1 MLEPATR
8 LRYSIFFRAGVNE
21 KMYSSSPTA
30 RVRIVLWVVTFLLPV
45 LAWSLARLS
54 LPFFH
59 PGVGVFF
66 VAAACIAAVL
76 GGLPGAIV
84 GGLLNTLALNGFI
97 YFHEPTSPATS
108 RELWSALLIAV
119 ALIIGLARQ
128 KWSAAEMVAGRLS
141 SDLARL
147 RDELESQRSD
157 LKRFHDLSVRLSS
170 NLELQRL
177 LNDVLTSVAA
187 LQKTDLAMLLLLP
200 ERTSKTLQVATFAG
214 FTAEQIKLFGELPA
228 SFFAPD
234 RRVLIEDIDKAG
246 TYFPFIDAANQVGF
260 RSVFSTPIIN
270 ARGDAL
276 GVVVTFFR
284 KPHSPSDRQSRLVE
298 LYARQAS
305 NALDNAR
312 LYHESL
318 QTLAAEQQR
327 TAVLRALAEA
337 SVKINSALALD
348 TLLQI
353 ITDQARNI
361 VGARQALTTL
371 LPKGEWNRSITCVS
385 VAEGQ
390 SALEFAPESSEMF
403 MLACNLNK
411 PVRLNAGSRA
421 YAWGPVRRATDTAI
435 HGWLAAPLLT
445 RDGRNLGLI
454 QLSHKLNGEFSPDD
468 EAILVQLTHMASVA
482 IDNVRLYREA
492 QEKIAE
498 TRRAQEMLERG
509 KESMQ
514 LAQQYVGIGIWEWD
528 LQTGELAW
536 SDEIRRLHGIEV
548 EKFDGRYESWM
559 ETIVSEDRQHVHH
572 SITHALVSK
581 GEYEVQYRVIFADKS
596 LHWLEARGR
605 TIVMG
610 DVPVRILGVA
620 MDVTSRK
627 AAEQTLR
634 QSEKIAAT
642 GRLAASIAHEINNPL
657 ASVMNAL
664 YILRTNSKLPET
676 ALVYVKTA
684 EEELARVVHITKQT
698 LGFYRE
704 ISSPVMSSVPQLFE
718 EVLAAYDARIEQ
730 SQIAIHKDFNDVG
743 QLAAFPSELRQVFS
757 NLILNSVEAISS
769 PASNIYIRV
778 RQADDGHGRPGIRI
792 TVADDGCG
800 IPAEN
805 MSHIFEPFFTTK
817 DSKGTGLGLWVS
829 QGIVQKHQGKLRLR
843 SRTNEAR
850 HGTCCVVFL
859 PFATVETSSEDEP
872 LPAMEQPVGDVLA
885 ENAATSEDNQSAA

>member
-1 MLEPATR
+1 MYSSSATR
-8 LRYSIFFRAGVNE
+8 LRVIS
-21 KMYSSSPTA
+21 
-30 RVRIVLWVVTFLLPV
+30 WVITFLLPAA
-45 LAWSLARLS
+45 AWSAARYS

-66 VAAACIAAVL
+66 IAAACISAVI
-76 GGLPGAIV
+76 GGLPTAVAGA
-84 GGLLNTLALNGFI
+84 LLNTAALVGFS
-97 YFHEPTSPATS
+97 YLYQPETTATS
-108 RELWSALLIAV
+108 NELWSALLIAV
-119 ALIIGLARQ
+119 ALVVGLARQ
-128 KWSAAEMVAGRLS
+128 KWSAAEMVAGSLS
-141 SDLARL
+141 TDLARL

-177 LNDVLTSVAA
+177 LNDVLTSIAA

-200 ERTSKTLQVATFAG
+200 ERSSKTLQVATFAG
-214 FTAEQIKLFGELPA
+214 FTAEQIKCFGELPA
-228 SFFAPD
+228 SFFSPE
-234 RRVLIEDIDKAG
+234 RRVLIEDIEKSG
-246 TYFPFIDAANQVGF
+246 TYFPFVDASIQVGF
-260 RSVFSTPIIN
+260 RSVFSMPIVN
-270 ARGDAL
+270 TRGDAL

-298 LYARQAS
+298 LYARQAA

-327 TAVLRALAEA
+327 TAVLRSLAEA
-337 SVKINSALALD
+337 SVKINSVFALD
-348 TLLQI
+348 SLLQV

-361 VGARQALTTL
+361 IGARQALTTL
-371 LPKGEWNRSITCVS
+371 LPRGEWNRSITCVS

-390 SALEFAPESSEMF
+390 AALEFARESSEMF

-411 PVRLNAGSRA
+411 PVRLNAGARA
-421 YAWGPVRRATDTAI
+421 NTWGPVRRATDATRY
-435 HGWLAAPLLT
+435 GWLAAPLLT

-454 QLSHKLNGEFSPDD
+454 QLSQKLSGEFSPDD

-492 QEKIAE
+492 QEQIAE

-559 ETIVSEDRQHVHH
+559 ESIVPEDRQHVHQ
-572 SITHALVSK
+572 SITDAMASK
-581 GEYEVQYRVIFADKS
+581 SEYEVQYRVYMADKS

-605 TIVMG
+605 TIIIS
-610 DVPVRILGVA
+610 DLPVRMLGVA

-664 YILRTNSKLPET
+664 YILRTNSRMPDS
-676 ALVYVKTA
+676 ALIYVKTA

-730 SQIAIHKDFNDVG
+730 GRITVHRDFNDVG
-743 QLAAFPSELRQVFS
+743 PLAAFPSELRQVFS
-757 NLILNSVEAISS
+757 NLVLNAIEAISG
-769 PASNIYIRV
+769 PGNIFIRV
-778 RQADDGHGRPGIRI
+778 RHGHDGQGREGIHV

-805 MSHIFEPFFTTK
+805 MPQIFEPFFSTK

-829 QGIVQKHQGKLRLR
+829 QGIVQKHQGKLRVR
-843 SRTNEAR
+843 SRTDEAR
-850 HGTCCVVFL
+850 HGTCCGVFL
-859 PFATVETSSEDEP
+859 PFATSDATAEEELLES
-872 LPAMEQPVGDVLA
+872 GDQAPDTMLKS
-885 ENAATSEDNQSAA
+885 TGPGDDRSAA

>member
-1 MLEPATR
+1 MYSPSTTR
-8 LRYSIFFRAGVNE
+8 LRVIS
-21 KMYSSSPTA
+21 
-30 RVRIVLWVVTFLLPV
+30 WVITFLLPV
-45 LAWSLARLS
+45 AAWSAARYSLS
-54 LPFFH
+54 FFH

-66 VAAACIAAVL
+66 IAAAGISAVI
-76 GGLPGAIV
+76 GGLPPAVIGA
-84 GGLLNTLALNGFI
+84 LLNTAALISFSYLYQPEISTVSN
-97 YFHEPTSPATS
+97 
-108 RELWSALLIAV
+108 ELWAALLIAV
-119 ALIIGLARQ
+119 TLVIGLARQ
-128 KWSAAEMVAGRLS
+128 KWSTAEMIAGTLS
-141 SDLARL
+141 NDLARM

-177 LNDVLTSVAA
+177 LNDVLTSIAA
-187 LQKTDLAMLLLLP
+187 LQKTDLGMLLLLP
-200 ERTSKTLQVATFAG
+200 ERSSKTLQVATFAG
-214 FTAEQIKLFGELPA
+214 FTAEQIKAFGDLPA
-228 SFFAPD
+228 SFFSPD
-234 RRVLIEDIDKAG
+234 HRVLIEDIDKAG
-246 TYFPFIDAANQVGF
+246 TYFPFINAASQVGF
-260 RSVFSTPIIN
+260 RSVFSTPIVN
-270 ARGDAL
+270 AHGDAL

-284 KPHSPSDRQSRLVE
+284 KPHTPSDRQSRLVE
-298 LYARQAS
+298 LYARQAA

-312 LYHESL
+312 LYHDSL

-327 TAVLRALAEA
+327 TAVLRALSEA
-337 SVKINSALALD
+337 SVQINSVLALD
-348 TLLQI
+348 SLLQV

-361 VGARQALTTL
+361 IGARQALTTL
-371 LPKGEWNRSITCVS
+371 LPGGEWNRSIACVS

-390 SALEFAPESSEMF
+390 TALEFARESSEMF
-403 MLACNLNK
+403 VLAGKLNK
-411 PVRLNAGSRA
+411 PVRLNAGARA
-421 YAWGPVRRATDTAI
+421 NTWGPVRRATDATRY
-435 HGWLAAPLLT
+435 GWLAAPLLT

-454 QLSHKLNGEFSPDD
+454 QLSQKLSGEFSPDD

-492 QEKIAE
+492 QEQIAE
-498 TRRAQEMLERG
+498 TKRAQEMLERG

-559 ETIVSEDRQHVHH
+559 ESIVAEDRQQVHQ
-572 SITHALVSK
+572 SIANAMASNS
-581 GEYEVQYRVIFADKS
+581 EYEVQYRVYMADKT

-605 TIVMG
+605 IIVIG
-610 DVPVRILGVA
+610 DLPVRMLGVA

-664 YILRTNSKLPET
+664 YILRTNSKLPEP

-730 SQIAIHKDFNDVG
+730 GRIAVHRDFNEVG
-743 QLAAFPSELRQVFS
+743 PLAAFPSELRQVFS
-757 NLILNSVEAISS
+757 NLVLNAIEAISG
-769 PASNIYIRV
+769 PGNLHIRV
-778 RQADDGHGRPGIRI
+778 HYAHDGQEREGIRVI
-792 TVADDGCG
+792 VADDGCG

-805 MSHIFEPFFTTK
+805 MPQIFEPFF
-817 DSKGTGLGLWVS
+817 S
-829 QGIVQKHQGKLRLR
+829 
-843 SRTNEAR
+843 
-850 HGTCCVVFL
+850 
-859 PFATVETSSEDEP
+859 
-872 LPAMEQPVGDVLA
+872 
-885 ENAATSEDNQSAA
+885 

>member
-1 MLEPATR
+1 
-8 LRYSIFFRAGVNE
+8 
-21 KMYSSSPTA
+21 MYSSPTA
-30 RVRIVLWVVTFLLPV
+30 RLRIVSWIVTFILPV
-45 LAWSLARLS
+45 AAWSFARVS
-54 LPFFH
+54 LPYFH

-66 VAAACIAAVL
+66 IASACIAAVL
-76 GGLPGAIV
+76 GGLPGALV
-84 GGLLNTLALNGFI
+84 GGLLNTAALNGFI
-97 YFHEPTSPATS
+97 YLYEPASSAAS
-108 RELWSALLIAV
+108 SELWSALLIAV
-119 ALIIGLARQ
+119 ALVIGVARE

-141 SDLARL
+141 TDLARL

-200 ERTSKTLQVATFAG
+200 ERSSKTLQVATFAG
-214 FTAEQIKLFGELPA
+214 FTADQIKLFGELPA
-228 SFFAPD
+228 SFFSPD
-234 RRVLIEDIDKAG
+234 RRVLIEDIEKAG
-246 TYFPFIDAANQVGF
+246 TYFPFVDAATQVGF
-260 RSVFSTPIIN
+260 RSVFSTPIVN
-270 ARGDAL
+270 SRGDAL

-327 TAVLRALAEA
+327 TAVLRSLAEA
-337 SVKINSALALD
+337 SVKINSATVLD
-348 TLLQI
+348 SLLQI

-371 LPKGEWNRSITCVS
+371 LPRGEWNRSITCVS
-385 VAEGQ
+385 IAEGQ
-390 SALEFAPESSEMF
+390 GALEFAPESSEMF

-411 PVRLNAGSRA
+411 PIRLQAGARS
-421 YAWGPVRRATDTAI
+421 YAWGPVRRATDTAV
-435 HGWLAAPLLT
+435 HGWMAAPLLT

-454 QLSHKLNGEFSPDD
+454 QLSRKLTGEFSQDD

-482 IDNVRLYREA
+482 IDNVRLFREA
-492 QEKIAE
+492 QEQIAE

-528 LQTGELAW
+528 LQTGALAW

-559 ETIVSEDRQHVHH
+559 ESIVSEDRQQVHQ
-572 SITHALVSK
+572 SITHALAVK
-581 GEYEVQYRVIFADKS
+581 GEYEVQYRVVFADKS

-610 DVPVRILGVA
+610 EVPVRMLGVA
-620 MDVTSRK
+620 MDVTARK

-664 YILRTNSKLPET
+664 YILRTNSKMPES

-730 SQIAIHKDFNDVG
+730 NQIVVHKNFNDVG

-757 NLILNSVEAISS
+757 NLVLNSIEAIST
-769 PASNIYIRV
+769 PGSNIYIRV
-778 RQADDGHGRPGIRI
+778 KQADDGQGREGIRV
-792 TVADDGCG
+792 TVADNGCG

-805 MSHIFEPFFTTK
+805 MAHIFEPFFTTK

-829 QGIVQKHQGKLRLR
+829 QGIVQKHQGNLRLR
-843 SRTNEAR
+843 SSTNAVH
-850 HGTCCVVFL
+850 HGTCCSVFL
-859 PFATVETSSEDEP
+859 PFAANEIGTEDEP
-872 LPAMEQPVGDVLA
+872 LPALE
-885 ENAATSEDNQSAA
+885 QSAPDILANNTALSKDDQSSAA

>member
-1 MLEPATR
+1 MYSPSTTR
-8 LRYSIFFRAGVNE
+8 LRVIS
-21 KMYSSSPTA
+21 
-30 RVRIVLWVVTFLLPV
+30 WVITFVLPV
-45 LAWSLARLS
+45 AAWEAAHYS

-66 VAAACIAAVL
+66 IAAACISAVI
-76 GGLPGAIV
+76 GGLPAAIAGA
-84 GGLLNTLALNGFI
+84 LLNTAALVGFS
-97 YFHEPTSPATS
+97 YLYEPGISTTSN
-108 RELWSALLIAV
+108 ELWAALLIAV
-119 ALIIGLARQ
+119 TLVVGLARQ
-128 KWSAAEMVAGRLS
+128 KWSTAEMIAGTLS
-141 SDLARL
+141 NDLARL

-157 LKRFHDLSVRLSS
+157 LKRFHDLSVHLSS

-177 LNDVLTSVAA
+177 LNDILTSIAA

-200 ERTSKTLQVATFAG
+200 ERSSKTLQVTTFAG
-214 FTAEQIKLFGELPA
+214 FTAEQIKSFGDLPA
-228 SFFAPD
+228 SFFSPEH
-234 RRVLIEDIDKAG
+234 RVLIEDIDKSG
-246 TYFPFIDAANQVGF
+246 TYFPFVDAADQVGF
-260 RSVFSTPIIN
+260 RSVFSTPIVN
-270 ARGDAL
+270 TRGEAL

-298 LYARQAS
+298 LYARQAA

-312 LYHESL
+312 LYHDSL

-337 SVKINSALALD
+337 SIQINSVVALD
-348 TLLQI
+348 SLLQV

-361 VGARQALTTL
+361 IGARQALTTL
-371 LPKGEWNRSITCVS
+371 LPRGEWNRSITCVS

-390 SALEFAPESSEMF
+390 AALEFAKESSEMF

-411 PVRLNAGSRA
+411 PVRLNAGARA
-421 YAWGPVRRATDTAI
+421 NTWGPVRRATDATRY
-435 HGWLAAPLLT
+435 GWLAAPLLT

-454 QLSHKLNGEFSPDD
+454 QLSQKLSGEFSPDD

-492 QEKIAE
+492 QEQIAE

-559 ETIVSEDRQHVHH
+559 ESIVPEDRQQVHQ
-572 SITHALVSK
+572 SITNALASNS
-581 GEYEVQYRVIFADKS
+581 EYEVQYRVYMADKA

-605 TIVMG
+605 IIVIG
-610 DVPVRILGVA
+610 DLPVRMLGVA

-664 YILRTNSKLPET
+664 YILRTNSKMPESS
-676 ALVYVKTA
+676 LVYVRTA

-730 SQIAIHKDFNDVG
+730 GNIAVHRDFSDVG
-743 QLAAFPSELRQVFS
+743 PLAAFPSELRQVFS
-757 NLILNSVEAISS
+757 NLVLNAIEAISG
-769 PASNIYIRV
+769 PGNIYIRV
-778 RQADDGHGRPGIRI
+778 RYGHDGQEREGIRVI
-792 TVADDGCG
+792 VADDGCG

-805 MSHIFEPFFTTK
+805 MPQIFEPFFSTK

-829 QGIVQKHQGKLRLR
+829 QGIVQKHQGSLRVR
-843 SRTNEAR
+843 SRTDEPR
-850 HGTCCVVFL
+850 HGTCCSVFL
-859 PFATVETSSEDEP
+859 PFATTDAAAED
-872 LPAMEQPVGDVLA
+872 LPMASNDQAQDVMTKTA
-885 ENAATSEDNQSAA
+885 NSGNDRSAA

>member
-1 MLEPATR
+1 MYPPSTTR
-8 LRYSIFFRAGVNE
+8 LRVIS
-21 KMYSSSPTA
+21 
-30 RVRIVLWVVTFLLPV
+30 WVVTFLLPV
-45 LAWSLARLS
+45 AAWSVAHYS

-66 VAAACIAAVL
+66 IAAACISAVI
-76 GGLPGAIV
+76 GGLPAAITGA
-84 GGLLNTLALNGFI
+84 LLNTAALVGFSYLYQPEI
-97 YFHEPTSPATS
+97 STASN
-108 RELWSALLIAV
+108 ELWAALLIAV
-119 ALIIGLARQ
+119 TLVIGLARQ
-128 KWSAAEMVAGRLS
+128 KWSTAEMVAGRLS
-141 SDLARL
+141 TDLARL

-177 LNDVLTSVAA
+177 LNDVLTSIAT
-187 LQKTDLAMLLLLP
+187 LQKTDLGMLLLLP
-200 ERTSKTLQVATFAG
+200 ERSSKTLQVATFAG
-214 FTAEQIKLFGELPA
+214 FTAEQIKSFGDLPA
-228 SFFAPD
+228 SFFSPD

-246 TYFPFIDAANQVGF
+246 IYFPFVDAAVHVGF
-260 RSVFSTPIIN
+260 RSVFSTPIVN
-270 ARGDAL
+270 THGEAL

-298 LYARQAS
+298 LYALQAA

-337 SVKINSALALD
+337 SVQINSVFALD
-348 TLLQI
+348 SLLQV

-361 VGARQALTTL
+361 IGARQALTTL
-371 LPKGEWNRSITCVS
+371 LPRGEWNRSITCVS

-390 SALEFAPESSEMF
+390 AALEFAKESSEMF

-411 PVRLNAGSRA
+411 PVRLNAGARA
-421 YAWGPVRRATDTAI
+421 NTWGPVRRATDATRY
-435 HGWLAAPLLT
+435 GWLAAPLLT

-454 QLSHKLNGEFSPDD
+454 QLSQKLNGEFSPDD

-492 QEKIAE
+492 QEQIAE
-498 TRRAQEMLERG
+498 TKLAQEMLERG

-514 LAQQYVGIGIWEWD
+514 LAQQYVGLGIWEWD

-559 ETIVSEDRQHVHH
+559 ESIVSEDRQQVHQ
-572 SITHALVSK
+572 SITNALASNS
-581 GEYEVQYRVIFADKS
+581 EYEVQYRVYMADKA

-605 TIVMG
+605 IIVIG
-610 DVPVRILGVA
+610 DLPVRMLGVA

-664 YILRTNSKLPET
+664 YILRTNSKVPES

-730 SQIAIHKDFNDVG
+730 GRIAVHRDFSDVG
-743 QLAAFPSELRQVFS
+743 PLAAFPSELRQVFS
-757 NLILNSVEAISS
+757 NLVLNAIEAISA
-769 PASNIYIRV
+769 PGNLYIRV
-778 RQADDGHGRPGIRI
+778 RYGHDGQEREGIRVI
-792 TVADDGCG
+792 VADDGCG

-805 MSHIFEPFFTTK
+805 LPQIFEPFFSTK

-829 QGIVQKHQGKLRLR
+829 QGIVQKHQGSLRVR
-843 SRTNEAR
+843 SRTDEAR
-850 HGTCCVVFL
+850 HGTCCSVFL
-859 PFATVETSSEDEP
+859 PFAVHDVPEEDVTSASSDQ
-872 LPAMEQPVGDVLA
+872 AAQDVMTKSAGSGD
-885 ENAATSEDNQSAA
+885 DRSAA

>member
-1 MLEPATR
+1 
-8 LRYSIFFRAGVNE
+8 
-21 KMYSSSPTA
+21 MYSSPTA
-30 RVRIVLWVVTFLLPV
+30 RLRVFSWVVTFLLPV
-45 LAWSLARLS
+45 AAWSVARYS

-66 VAAACIAAVL
+66 IAAACISAAI
-76 GGLPGAIV
+76 GGLPAAVV
-84 GGLLNTLALNGFI
+84 GVLLNTAALNAFA
-97 YFHEPTSPATS
+97 YLYQPETSASST
-108 RELWSALLIAV
+108 ELWSALLIAV
-119 ALIIGLARQ
+119 ALIVGLARQ
-128 KWSAAEMVAGRLS
+128 KWSAAEMVAGRLNT
-141 SDLARL
+141 DLARL

-177 LNDVLTSVAA
+177 LNDVLTSIAA

-200 ERTSKTLQVATFAG
+200 ERSSKTLEVATFAG
-214 FTAEQIKLFGELPA
+214 FTGAQIKLFGDLPA
-228 SFFAPD
+228 SFFSPD

-246 TYFPFIDAANQVGF
+246 TYFPFIDAATQVGF
-260 RSVFSTPIIN
+260 RAIFSTPIIN
-270 ARGDAL
+270 VRGDAL

-298 LYARQAS
+298 LYARQAA

-327 TAVLRALAEA
+327 TAVLRSLSEA
-337 SVKINSALALD
+337 SVKINSALAVD
-348 TLLQI
+348 SLLQV

-361 VGARQALTTL
+361 IGARQALTTL
-371 LPKGEWNRSITCVS
+371 LPRGEWNRSITCVS

-390 SALEFAPESSEMF
+390 TALEFAQESSEMF

-411 PVRLNAGSRA
+411 PIRLHAGSRSH
-421 YAWGPVRRATDTAI
+421 AWGPVRRASDAARY
-435 HGWLAAPLLT
+435 GWLAAPLLT

-454 QLSHKLNGEFSPDD
+454 QLSQKLTGEFSPDD

-492 QEKIAE
+492 QEQIAE
-498 TRRAQEMLERG
+498 TRRAQETLERG

-559 ETIVSEDRQHVHH
+559 ESIVSEDRQQVHQ
-572 SITHALVSK
+572 SITDALAKK
-581 GEYEVQYRVIFADKS
+581 GEYEVQYRVVLADKS
-596 LHWLEARGR
+596 MHWLEARGR

-610 DVPVRILGVA
+610 EIPVRMLGVA

-627 AAEQTLR
+627 ATEQTLR
-634 QSEKIAAT
+634 QSEKVAAT

-664 YILRTNSKLPET
+664 YILRTNSKMPES
-676 ALVYVKTA
+676 ALVYVRTA

-718 EVLAAYDARIEQ
+718 EVLAAYDERIEQ
-730 SQIAIHKDFNDVG
+730 AQITVHRDFSDVG
-743 QLAAFPSELRQVFS
+743 PLAAFPSELRQVFS
-757 NLILNSVEAISS
+757 NLVLNAIEAITA
-769 PASNIYIRV
+769 PGNIYIRV
-778 RQADDGHGRPGIRI
+778 KQAHDGQGRAGIRVA
-792 TVADDGCG
+792 VADDGCG

-805 MSHIFEPFFTTK
+805 MPQIFEPFFSTK

-829 QGIVQKHQGKLRLR
+829 QGIVQKHQGNLRVR
-843 SRTNEAR
+843 SRTGESL
-850 HGTCCVVFL
+850 HGTCCAVFL
-859 PFATVETSSEDEP
+859 PFAANQSSGESEQMANKDQP
-872 LPAMEQPVGDVLA
+872 LGNVLA
-885 ENAATSEDNQSAA
+885 KSAGMSDDDRSAA

>member
-1 MLEPATR
+1 MFPSPTGR
-8 LRYSIFFRAGVNE
+8 LRVIS
-21 KMYSSSPTA
+21 
-30 RVRIVLWVVTFLLPV
+30 WVVTFLLP
-45 LAWSLARLS
+45 LAAWSAARYS

-66 VAAACIAAVL
+66 IAAACISALIA
-76 GGLPGAIV
+76 GLPAALVGA
-84 GGLLNTLALNGFI
+84 LLNTAALNAFA
-97 YFHEPTSPATS
+97 YLYQPETSVS
-108 RELWSALLIAV
+108 SNELWSALLIAV
-119 ALIIGLARQ
+119 ALIVGLARQ
-128 KWSAAEMVAGRLS
+128 KWSAAEIVAGRLS

-200 ERTSKTLQVATFAG
+200 ERSSKTLQVATFAG

-228 SFFAPD
+228 SFFSAD
-234 RRVLIEDIDKAG
+234 RRVLIEDIEKSG
-246 TYFPFIDAANQVGF
+246 MYFPFVDAASQVGF
-260 RSVFSTPIIN
+260 RSIFSMPIVN

-284 KPHSPSDRQSRLVE
+284 KPHAPSDRQSRLVE
-298 LYARQAS
+298 LYARQAA

-312 LYHESL
+312 LYHDSL

-327 TAVLRALAEA
+327 TAVLRSLAEA
-337 SVKINSALALD
+337 SVKINSVFALD
-348 TLLQI
+348 SLLQV

-361 VGARQALTTL
+361 IGARQALTTL
-371 LPKGEWNRSITCVS
+371 LPKGAWNQSITCVS

-390 SALEFAPESSEMF
+390 TALEFAKESSEMF

-411 PVRLNAGSRA
+411 PVRLHAGSRA
-421 YAWGPVRRATDTAI
+421 NVWGPVRRATDATRY
-435 HGWLAAPLLT
+435 GWLAAPLLT

-454 QLSHKLNGEFSPDD
+454 QLSQKLSGEFSPDD
-468 EAILVQLTHMASVA
+468 EAMLVQLTHMASVA

-492 QEKIAE
+492 QEQIAE

-559 ETIVSEDRQHVHH
+559 ESIVAEDRQQVHE
-572 SITHALVSK
+572 SITEALASK
-581 GEYEVQYRVIFADKS
+581 GEYEVQYRAIFADKS

-605 TIVMG
+605 TIVIG
-610 DVPVRILGVA
+610 DLPMRMLGVA
-620 MDVTSRK
+620 MDVTARK

-664 YILRTNSKLPET
+664 YILRTNSKMPES

-718 EVLAAYDARIEQ
+718 EVLAAYDERIEQ
-730 SQIAIHKDFNDVG
+730 SRITVRKDFSEVG
-743 QLAAFPSELRQVFS
+743 PLAAFPSELRQVFS
-757 NLILNSVEAISS
+757 NLVLNAIEAISA
-769 PASNIYIRV
+769 PGNIFIRV
-778 RQADDGHGRPGIRI
+778 KQAHDRQGRAGIRV

-805 MSHIFEPFFTTK
+805 MSRLFEPFFSTK

-843 SRTNEAR
+843 SRNDEVR
-850 HGTCCVVFL
+850 HGTCCTVFL
-859 PFATVETSSEDEP
+859 PFATSEASIDDEP
-872 LPAMEQPVGDVLA
+872 LPALEQSLGDELT
-885 ENAATSEDNQSAA
+885 NSAAESGDDRSAA

>member
-1 MLEPATR
+1 MYPPSTTR
-8 LRYSIFFRAGVNE
+8 LRVIS
-21 KMYSSSPTA
+21 
-30 RVRIVLWVVTFLLPV
+30 WVVTFLLPV
-45 LAWSLARLS
+45 AAWSVAHYS

-66 VAAACIAAVL
+66 IAAACISAVI
-76 GGLPGAIV
+76 GGLPAAVIGA
-84 GGLLNTLALNGFI
+84 LLNTAALVGFSYLYQPGI
-97 YFHEPTSPATS
+97 STTSN
-108 RELWSALLIAV
+108 ELWAALLIAV
-119 ALIIGLARQ
+119 TLVVGLARQ
-128 KWSAAEMVAGRLS
+128 KWSTAEMVAGRLS
-141 SDLARL
+141 TDLARL

-177 LNDVLTSVAA
+177 LNDVLTSIAT
-187 LQKTDLAMLLLLP
+187 LQKTDLGMLLLLP
-200 ERTSKTLQVATFAG
+200 ERSSKTLQVATFAG
-214 FTAEQIKLFGELPA
+214 FTAEQIKSFGDLPA
-228 SFFAPD
+228 SFFSPD

-246 TYFPFIDAANQVGF
+246 TYFPFMDAASQVGF
-260 RSVFSTPIIN
+260 RSVFSTPIVN
-270 ARGDAL
+270 AHGDAV

-284 KPHSPSDRQSRLVE
+284 QPYSPSDRQSRLVE
-298 LYARQAS
+298 LYALQAA

-337 SVKINSALALD
+337 SVQINSVFALD
-348 TLLQI
+348 SLLQT

-361 VGARQALTTL
+361 IGARQALTTL
-371 LPKGEWNRSITCVS
+371 LPRGEWNRSITCVS

-390 SALEFAPESSEMF
+390 AALEFAKESSEMF

-411 PVRLNAGSRA
+411 PVRMNAGARA
-421 YAWGPVRRATDTAI
+421 NTWGPVRRATDATR

-454 QLSHKLNGEFSPDD
+454 QL
-468 EAILVQLTHMASVA
+468 THMASVA

-492 QEKIAE
+492 QEQIAE
-498 TRRAQEMLERG
+498 TKRAQEMLERG

-559 ETIVSEDRQHVHH
+559 ESIVPEDRQQVHQ
-572 SITHALVSK
+572 SITNALASK
-581 GEYEVQYRVIFADKS
+581 SEYEVQYRVYMADKS

-605 TIVMG
+605 TIVIS
-610 DVPVRILGVA
+610 DLPVRMLGVA

-664 YILRTNSKLPET
+664 YILRTNSKMPDS
-676 ALVYVKTA
+676 ALIYVKTA

-730 SQIAIHKDFNDVG
+730 SQITVHKDFSDVG
-743 QLAAFPSELRQVFS
+743 PLAAFPSELRQVFS
-757 NLILNSVEAISS
+757 NLVLNAIEAISG
-769 PASNIYIRV
+769 PGNIYIRV
-778 RQADDGHGRPGIRI
+778 RNGHDGRDREGIHV

-805 MSHIFEPFFTTK
+805 MPQIFEPFFSTK

-829 QGIVQKHQGKLRLR
+829 QGIVQKHQGKLRVR
-843 SRTNEAR
+843 SRTDEAR
-850 HGTCCVVFL
+850 HGTCCAVFL
-859 PFATVETSSEDEP
+859 PFATQEGATEDE
-872 LPAMEQPVGDVLA
+872 LSDSGDQTPDIMLKSSGSGDDRT
-885 ENAATSEDNQSAA
+885 AA

>member
-1 MLEPATR
+1 
-8 LRYSIFFRAGVNE
+8 
-21 KMYSSSPTA
+21 MYPSPTA
-30 RVRIVLWVVTFLLPV
+30 RLRVISWVITFLLPV
-45 LAWSLARLS
+45 AAWSLARFS
-54 LPFFH
+54 LPSFS
-59 PGVGVFF
+59 GVGVFF
-66 VAAACIAAVL
+66 IAAACISAAI
-76 GGLPGAIV
+76 GGLPAAVVGA
-84 GGLLNTLALNGFI
+84 LLNTAALNGFS
-97 YFHEPTSPATS
+97 YLYQPETSAS
-108 RELWSALLIAV
+108 SNELWSALLIAV
-119 ALIIGLARQ
+119 ALVVGLARQ

-141 SDLARL
+141 TDLARL
-147 RDELESQRSD
+147 HDELESQRSD

-177 LNDVLTSVAA
+177 LNDVLTSIAT
-187 LQKTDLAMLLLLP
+187 LQKTDLGMLLLLP
-200 ERTSKTLQVATFAG
+200 ERSSKTLQVATFAG
-214 FTAEQIKLFGELPA
+214 FTGAQIKLFGELPA
-228 SFFAPD
+228 SFFSPD
-234 RRVLIEDIDKAG
+234 HRVLIEDIEKSG
-246 TYFPFIDAANQVGF
+246 TYFPFVDAATEVGF
-260 RSVFSTPIIN
+260 RSIFSTPIIN

-298 LYARQAS
+298 LYARQAA

-327 TAVLRALAEA
+327 TAVLRSLSEA
-337 SVKINSALALD
+337 SVKINSALAVD
-348 TLLQI
+348 SLLQV

-361 VGARQALTTL
+361 IGARQALTTL
-371 LPKGEWNRSITCVS
+371 LPRGEWNRSITCVS

-390 SALEFAPESSEMF
+390 TALEFAQESSEMF

-411 PVRLNAGSRA
+411 PIRMHAGSRA
-421 YAWGPVRRATDTAI
+421 NAWVPVRRATDATRY
-435 HGWLAAPLLT
+435 GWLAAPLLT

-454 QLSHKLNGEFSPDD
+454 QLSQKLSGEFSPDD

-492 QEKIAE
+492 QEQIAE

-559 ETIVSEDRQHVHH
+559 ESIVSEDRQQVHQ
-572 SITHALVSK
+572 SITDALARK
-581 GEYEVQYRVIFADKS
+581 GEYEVQYRVVLADKS

-610 DVPVRILGVA
+610 EVPVRMLGVA

-627 AAEQTLR
+627 ATEQTLR
-634 QSEKIAAT
+634 QSEKVAAT

-664 YILRTNSKLPET
+664 YILRTNSKMPES

-718 EVLAAYDARIEQ
+718 EVLAAYDGRIEQ
-730 SQIAIHKDFNDVG
+730 GQITVHRSFSDVG
-743 QLAAFPSELRQVFS
+743 PLAAFPSELRQVFS
-757 NLILNSVEAISS
+757 NLVLNAIEAIT
-769 PASNIYIRV
+769 PPGNIHIRV
-778 RQADDGHGRPGIRI
+778 RQAHDGQGRTGIRV
-792 TVADDGCG
+792 TVADDGRG

-805 MSHIFEPFFTTK
+805 MPHIFEPFFSTK

-829 QGIVQKHQGKLRLR
+829 QGIVQKHQGNLRLR
-843 SRTNEAR
+843 SHSGEAL
-850 HGTCCVVFL
+850 HGTCCVLFL
-859 PFATVETSSEDEP
+859 PFATHEAVSEDE
-872 LPAMEQPVGDVLA
+872 LLIDRDQLAGDVLA
-885 ENAATSEDNQSAA
+885 KSAGVSDDDLSAA

>member
-1 MLEPATR
+1 MYSPSTTR
-8 LRYSIFFRAGVNE
+8 LRVISWAI
-21 KMYSSSPTA
+21 
-30 RVRIVLWVVTFLLPV
+30 TFLLPV
-45 LAWSLARLS
+45 AAWSAAHYS

-66 VAAACIAAVL
+66 IAAACISAVI
-76 GGLPGAIV
+76 GGLPAALAGA
-84 GGLLNTLALNGFI
+84 LLNTAALVEFSRLYQPEI
-97 YFHEPTSPATS
+97 STTSI
-108 RELWSALLIAV
+108 ELWAALLIAV
-119 ALIIGLARQ
+119 TLVVGLARQ
-128 KWSAAEMVAGRLS
+128 KWSTAEMIAAMLS

-157 LKRFHDLSVRLSS
+157 LKRFHDLSVHLSS

-177 LNDVLTSVAA
+177 LNDILTSIAA

-200 ERTSKTLQVATFAG
+200 ERSSKTLQVATFAG
-214 FTAEQIKLFGELPA
+214 FTAEQIKSFGDLPA
-228 SFFAPD
+228 SFFSPD
-234 RRVLIEDIDKAG
+234 RRVLIEDINKSG
-246 TYFPFIDAANQVGF
+246 TYFPFVDAATEVGF
-260 RSVFSTPIIN
+260 RSVFSTPIVN
-270 ARGDAL
+270 TRGDAL

-284 KPHSPSDRQSRLVE
+284 KPHAPRDRQSRLVE
-298 LYARQAS
+298 LYALQAA

-318 QTLAAEQQR
+318 QTLAAEQHR
-327 TAVLRALAEA
+327 TAVLRSLAEA
-337 SVKINSALALD
+337 SVQINSVFALD
-348 TLLQI
+348 SLLQI

-361 VGARQALTTL
+361 IGARQALTTL
-371 LPKGEWNRSITCVS
+371 LPRGEVNRNITCVS

-390 SALEFAPESSEMF
+390 TALEFTKENSEMF

-411 PVRLNAGSRA
+411 PIRLNAGARA
-421 YAWGPVRRATDTAI
+421 NTWGPVRRATDATRY
-435 HGWLAAPLLT
+435 GWLAAPLLT

-454 QLSHKLNGEFSPDD
+454 QLSQKLSGEFSPDD

-492 QEKIAE
+492 QEQIAE
-498 TRRAQEMLERG
+498 TKRAQEMLERG

-559 ETIVSEDRQHVHH
+559 ESILPEDRQQVHQ
-572 SITHALVSK
+572 SIANAMASNS
-581 GEYEVQYRVIFADKS
+581 EYEVQYRVYMPDKT

-605 TIVMG
+605 IIVIG
-610 DVPVRILGVA
+610 DLPVRMLGVA

-664 YILRTNSKLPET
+664 YILRTNSRVPES

-718 EVLAAYDARIEQ
+718 EVLAAYDSRIEQ
-730 SQIAIHKDFNDVG
+730 GQITVHRDFSEVG
-743 QLAAFPSELRQVFS
+743 PLAAFPSELRQVFS
-757 NLILNSVEAISS
+757 NLILNAIEAISG
-769 PASNIYIRV
+769 PGNLYIRV
-778 RQADDGHGRPGIRI
+778 RYGHDGQEREGIRV

-805 MSHIFEPFFTTK
+805 MPQIFEPFFTTK

-829 QGIVQKHQGKLRLR
+829 QGIVQKHQGSLRVR
-843 SRTNEAR
+843 SRTDEAR
-850 HGTCCVVFL
+850 HGTCCSVFL
-859 PFATVETSSEDEP
+859 PFAIHDAPEED
-872 LPAMEQPVGDVLA
+872 DS
-885 ENAATSEDNQSAA
+885 ATSTDQALDMMTKSAGSDDDLSAA

>member
-1 MLEPATR
+1 MSPSPTGR
-8 LRYSIFFRAGVNE
+8 LRIIS
-21 KMYSSSPTA
+21 
-30 RVRIVLWVVTFLLPV
+30 WVITFLLP
-45 LAWSLARLS
+45 LAAWSAARYS
-54 LPFFH
+54 LPFFL

-66 VAAACIAAVL
+66 IAAACISAVIA
-76 GGLPGAIV
+76 GLPAALVGA
-84 GGLLNTLALNGFI
+84 LLNTAALNAFA
-97 YFHEPTSPATS
+97 YLYQPEASAS
-108 RELWSALLIAV
+108 SNELWSALLIAV
-119 ALIIGLARQ
+119 ALVIGLARQ
-128 KWSAAEMVAGRLS
+128 KWSTAEVVAGRLS

-200 ERTSKTLQVATFAG
+200 ERSSKTLEVATFAG

-228 SFFAPD
+228 SFFSAD
-234 RRVLIEDIDKAG
+234 RRVLIEDIEKAG
-246 TYFPFIDAANQVGF
+246 TYFPFVDAANQVGF
-260 RSVFSTPIIN
+260 RSIFSMPIVN

-284 KPHSPSDRQSRLVE
+284 KPHAPSDRQSRLVE
-298 LYARQAS
+298 LYARQAA

-312 LYHESL
+312 LYHDSL

-327 TAVLRALAEA
+327 TAVLRSLAEA
-337 SVKINSALALD
+337 SVKINSVLALD
-348 TLLQI
+348 SLLQI

-361 VGARQALTTL
+361 IGARQALTTL
-371 LPKGEWNRSITCVS
+371 LPKGAWNQSITCVS

-390 SALEFAPESSEMF
+390 TALEFAKESSEMF

-411 PVRLNAGSRA
+411 PVRLHAGSRA
-421 YAWGPVRRATDTAI
+421 NVWGPVRRATDATRY
-435 HGWLAAPLLT
+435 GWLAAPLLT

-454 QLSHKLNGEFSPDD
+454 QLSQKLIGEFSPDD
-468 EAILVQLTHMASVA
+468 EAMLVQLTHMASVA

-492 QEKIAE
+492 QEQIAE
-498 TRRAQEMLERG
+498 TRRAHEMLERG

-559 ETIVSEDRQHVHH
+559 ESIVAEDRQQVHE
-572 SITHALVSK
+572 SITEALASK
-581 GEYEVQYRVIFADKS
+581 GEYEVQYRAIFADKS

-605 TIVMG
+605 TIVIG
-610 DVPVRILGVA
+610 DVPMRMLGVA
-620 MDVTSRK
+620 MDVTARK

-634 QSEKIAAT
+634 HSEKIAAT

-664 YILRTNSKLPET
+664 YILRTNSKMPES

-718 EVLAAYDARIEQ
+718 EVLAAYDGRIEQ
-730 SQIAIHKDFNDVG
+730 SRITVRKDFSDVG
-743 QLAAFPSELRQVFS
+743 PLAAFPSELRQVFS
-757 NLILNSVEAISS
+757 NLVLNAIEAISA
-769 PASNIYIRV
+769 PGNIFIRV
-778 RQADDGHGRPGIRI
+778 KQAHDRQGRAGIRV

-800 IPAEN
+800 IPAGN
-805 MSHIFEPFFTTK
+805 MSRLFEPFFSTK

-843 SRTNEAR
+843 SRNDETR
-850 HGTCCVVFL
+850 HGTCCTVFL
-859 PFATVETSSEDEP
+859 PFATSEAGIDDEP
-872 LPAMEQPVGDVLA
+872 LPIMEQPPGDELT
-885 ENAATSEDNQSAA
+885 NSAAESSDDRSAA

>member
-1 MLEPATR
+1 MYPPSTTR
-8 LRYSIFFRAGVNE
+8 LRVIS
-21 KMYSSSPTA
+21 
-30 RVRIVLWVVTFLLPV
+30 WVITFLLPV
-45 LAWSLARLS
+45 TAWIAAHYSLS
-54 LPFFH
+54 FFH
-59 PGVGVFF
+59 PGLGVFF
-66 VAAACIAAVL
+66 IAASCISAVI
-76 GGLPGAIV
+76 GGLPAAVTGA
-84 GGLLNTLALNGFI
+84 LLNTAALVGFS
-97 YFHEPTSPATS
+97 YLYQPEVSTTST
-108 RELWSALLIAV
+108 ELWTALLIAV
-119 ALIIGLARQ
+119 TLVVGLARQ
-128 KWSAAEMVAGRLS
+128 KWSTAEMIAGTLS
-141 SDLARL
+141 NDLARL

-177 LNDVLTSVAA
+177 LNDVLTSIAA
-187 LQKTDLAMLLLLP
+187 LQKTDLGMLLLLP
-200 ERTSKTLQVATFAG
+200 ERSSKSLQVATFAG
-214 FTAEQIKLFGELPA
+214 FTAEQIKTFGDLPA
-228 SFFAPD
+228 SFFSPD
-234 RRVLIEDIDKAG
+234 HRVLIEDIDKAG
-246 TYFPFIDAANQVGF
+246 TYFPFMDAATQVGF
-260 RSVFSTPIIN
+260 RSVFSTPIVN
-270 ARGDAL
+270 AHGDAL

-284 KPHSPSDRQSRLVE
+284 KPHTPSDRQSRLVE
-298 LYARQAS
+298 LYALQAA

-312 LYHESL
+312 LYHDSL
-318 QTLAAEQQR
+318 QTLAAEQRR

-337 SVKINSALALD
+337 SVQINSVVALD
-348 TLLQI
+348 SLLQT

-361 VGARQALTTL
+361 IGARQALTTL
-371 LPKGEWNRSITCVS
+371 LPRGEWNRSITCVS

-390 SALEFAPESSEMF
+390 TALEFAKESSEMF
-403 MLACNLNK
+403 VLACKLNK
-411 PVRLNAGSRA
+411 PVRLNAGERA
-421 YAWGPVRRATDTAI
+421 NTWGPVRRATDATRY
-435 HGWLAAPLLT
+435 GWLGAPLLT

-454 QLSHKLNGEFSPDD
+454 QLSQKLSGDFSQDD

-492 QEKIAE
+492 QEQIAE
-498 TRRAQEMLERG
+498 TKLAQEMLERG

-559 ETIVSEDRQHVHH
+559 ESIVAEDRQQVHQ
-572 SITHALVSK
+572 SIANALASK
-581 GEYEVQYRVIFADKS
+581 SEYEVQYRVYMADKS

-605 TIVMG
+605 TIVIG
-610 DVPVRILGVA
+610 DLPVRMLGVA

-664 YILRTNSKLPET
+664 YILRTNSKVPES

-730 SQIAIHKDFNDVG
+730 GRIAIHRDFSDVG
-743 QLAAFPSELRQVFS
+743 PLAAFPSELRQVFS
-757 NLILNSVEAISS
+757 NLVLNAIEAISG
-769 PASNIYIRV
+769 PGNIYIRV
-778 RQADDGHGRPGIRI
+778 RYGHDGQEREGIHV

-805 MSHIFEPFFTTK
+805 MPQIFEPFFTTK

-829 QGIVQKHQGKLRLR
+829 QGIVQKHQGSLRVR
-843 SRTNEAR
+843 SRTDEAR
-850 HGTCCVVFL
+850 HGTCCSVFL
-859 PFATVETSSEDEP
+859 PFATHDASAEDVPVAAHDQPQDVMTKTAGSSD
-872 LPAMEQPVGDVLA
+872 DR
-885 ENAATSEDNQSAA
+885 SAA

>member
-1 MLEPATR
+1 M
-8 LRYSIFFRAGVNE
+8 
-21 KMYSSSPTA
+21 
-30 RVRIVLWVVTFLLPV
+30 
-45 LAWSLARLS
+45 
-54 LPFFH
+54 
-59 PGVGVFF
+59 
-66 VAAACIAAVL
+66 
-76 GGLPGAIV
+76 
-84 GGLLNTLALNGFI
+84 
-97 YFHEPTSPATS
+97 
-108 RELWSALLIAV
+108 
-119 ALIIGLARQ
+119 
-128 KWSAAEMVAGRLS
+128 
-141 SDLARL
+141 
-147 RDELESQRSD
+147 
-157 LKRFHDLSVRLSS
+157 
-170 NLELQRL
+170 
-177 LNDVLTSVAA
+177 
-187 LQKTDLAMLLLLP
+187 
-200 ERTSKTLQVATFAG
+200 
-214 FTAEQIKLFGELPA
+214 
-228 SFFAPD
+228 
-234 RRVLIEDIDKAG
+234 
-246 TYFPFIDAANQVGF
+246 
-260 RSVFSTPIIN
+260 
-270 ARGDAL
+270 
-276 GVVVTFFR
+276 
-284 KPHSPSDRQSRLVE
+284 
-298 LYARQAS
+298 
-305 NALDNAR
+305 
-312 LYHESL
+312 
-318 QTLAAEQQR
+318 
-327 TAVLRALAEA
+327 
-337 SVKINSALALD
+337 
-348 TLLQI
+348 
-353 ITDQARNI
+353 
-361 VGARQALTTL
+361 
-371 LPKGEWNRSITCVS
+371 
-385 VAEGQ
+385 
-390 SALEFAPESSEMF
+390 
-403 MLACNLNK
+403 
-411 PVRLNAGSRA
+411 
-421 YAWGPVRRATDTAI
+421 
-435 HGWLAAPLLT
+435 
-445 RDGRNLGLI
+445 I

-528 LQTGELAW
+528 LQTGELVW

-559 ETIVSEDRQHVHH
+559 ENIVSEDRQHVHQ
-572 SITHALVSK
+572 SITNALVSK
-581 GEYEVQYRVIFADKS
+581 GEYEVQYRVVFADKS

-664 YILRTNSKLPET
+664 YILRTNSKMPET

-730 SQIAIHKDFNDVG
+730 SQILVHKDFSDVG

-757 NLILNSVEAISS
+757 NLILNSIEAISGPHS
-769 PASNIYIRV
+769 SIYIRV
-778 RQADDGHGRPGIRI
+778 KQADDGHGRAGIRV

-805 MSHIFEPFFTTK
+805 MSHIFEPFFSTK

-843 SRTNEAR
+843 SRTNEGL
-850 HGTCCVVFL
+850 HGTCCIVFL
-859 PFATVETSSEDEP
+859 PFATVEISSEDEP
-872 LPAMEQPVGDVLA
+872 LPATEQSVGDALSKDTAV
-885 ENAATSEDNQSAA
+885 SK

>member
-1 MLEPATR
+1 MTYPP
-8 LRYSIFFRAGVNE
+8 
-21 KMYSSSPTA
+21 PTA
-30 RVRIVLWVVTFLLPV
+30 RLRVITWVVTFLLPV
-45 LAWSLARLS
+45 AAWSFDRFG

-59 PGVGVFF
+59 SYPGVAFI
-66 VAAACIAAVL
+66 AAACISAVI
-76 GGLPGAIV
+76 GGLPAALVGA
-84 GGLLNTLALNGFI
+84 LLNTAALNGFS
-97 YFHEPTSPATS
+97 YLYQPGNSATNN
-108 RELWSALLIAV
+108 ELWSALLIGV
-119 ALIIGLARQ
+119 ALIVGLARQ
-128 KWSAAEMVAGRLS
+128 KWSAAEMLAGRLS
-141 SDLARL
+141 TDLARM

-177 LNDVLTSVAA
+177 LNDVLNSIAS
-187 LQKTDLAMLLLLP
+187 LQKTDLGMLLLLP
-200 ERTSKTLQVATFAG
+200 ERSSKTLQVATYAG
-214 FTAEQIKLFGELPA
+214 FTAEQIKLFGDLPA

-234 RRVLIEDIDKAG
+234 RRVLIEDIERPG
-246 TYFPFIDAANQVGF
+246 TFFPFVDAAAQVGF
-260 RSVFSTPIIN
+260 RSLFSTPISN
-270 ARGDAL
+270 TRGDAL

-298 LYARQAS
+298 LYARQAA

-312 LYHESL
+312 LYHDSL

-327 TAVLRALAEA
+327 TAVLRSLAEA
-337 SVKINSALALD
+337 AVKINSVLALD
-348 TLLQI
+348 SLLQV
-353 ITDQARNI
+353 ITDQARSTI
-361 VGARQALTTL
+361 GARQALATL
-371 LPKGEWNRSITCVS
+371 LPKGELNHSITCVS

-390 SALEFAPESSEMF
+390 TALEFAKESSEMF

-411 PVRLNAGSRA
+411 PVRLNSGSRA
-421 YAWGPVRRATDTAI
+421 NTWGPVRRATDAVRY
-435 HGWLAAPLLT
+435 GWLAAPLLT

-454 QLSHKLNGEFSPDD
+454 QLSQKLDGEFSHDD

-492 QEKIAE
+492 QEQVAE
-498 TRRAQEMLERG
+498 TRRAQEMLERS

-528 LQTGELAW
+528 LQTGALVW
-536 SDEIRRLHGIEV
+536 SDEIRRLHGIEA

-559 ETIVSEDRQHVHH
+559 ETIVLEDRQQVHT
-572 SITHALVSK
+572 SITEALASK

-596 LHWLEARGR
+596 VHWLEARGR
-605 TIVMG
+605 TIVISG
-610 DVPVRILGVA
+610 TPVRMLGVA

-634 QSEKIAAT
+634 QSEKLAAT

-664 YILRTNSKLPET
+664 YILRTNSKVPES

-704 ISSPVMSSVPQLFE
+704 ISSPVLSSVPQLFD
-718 EVLAAYDARIEQ
+718 EVLAAYDSRIEQ
-730 SQIAIHKDFNDVG
+730 GKITVHKEFADVG

-757 NLILNSVEAISS
+757 NLVLNAIEASS
-769 PASNIYIRV
+769 MPGNIYIRV
-778 RQADDGHGRPGIRI
+778 RQAHNQHGRGGIRV
-792 TVADDGCG
+792 TVADDGRG
-800 IPAEN
+800 IAREN
-805 MSHIFEPFFTTK
+805 MSRIFEPFFSTK

-829 QGIVQKHQGKLRLR
+829 QGIVQKHQGKLRVR
-843 SRTNEAR
+843 SRTGEDN
-850 HGTCCVVFL
+850 HGTCCTVFL
-859 PFATVETSSEDEP
+859 PFATTEP
-872 LPAMEQPVGDVLA
+872 TEEAESLPAPDQPAQDAMRVASGSGD
-885 ENAATSEDNQSAA
+885 DRSAA